1 MKGRRIAAVV
11 VKEGY
16 EILRDPVSLF
26 VALLLPVVFL
36 FIFGYAITLDV
47 KEVAFGVLDQNR
59 TAASRS
65 LIDSFTG
72 SGYFRLERRFESGRQ
87 LNEGL
92 QRGDV
97 ALALV
102 IPRDFHRRLAGDEP
116 APVQLLVDGTYS
128 ATALVVSNY
137 AQSILAAFGQT
148 PSPRAI
154 RAEVRIWYNPSLRS
168 VNYIVPG
175 LYAVILMAFP
185 PMLTTLAIVRE
196 KETGSIQQIFAS
208 PLSSAEFITG
218 KLLPYGVI
226 AFIQM
231 GFVLLAGYF
240 WFRVPFAGAVSFLLA
255 TALIYVFCTVGI
267 GLLISTITRTQLS
280 AMLLALIFTLMP
292 SFLFSG
298 FLFPIFN
305 MPYVFELY
313 TALFPA
319 RYFVVL
325 SRGVTLKGAGIGVLW
340 VNTVLLALYT
350 LAVFAL
356 AARRLKKKVA

>member
-1 MKGRRIAAVV
+1 MKGRRIVAVL
-11 VKEGY
+11 VKEGH

-26 VALLLPVVFL
+26 VALVMPVVLL
-36 FIFGYAITLDV
+36 FVFGYAITLDV
-47 KEVAFGVLDQNR
+47 KDVDMGVLDR
-59 TAASRS
+59 SRSAASRT
-65 LIDSFTG
+65 LVDAFTG
-72 SGYFRLERRFESGRQ
+72 SGYFSLERRFESGRD
-87 LNEGL
+87 LNSAL

-97 ALALV
+97 TLALV
-102 IPRDFHRRLAGDEP
+102 IPPGFHRRLARGEP
-116 APVQLLVDGTYS
+116 AEVQLLVDGTYS

-137 AQSILAAFGQT
+137 AQSIVAAYGQT
-148 PSPRAI
+148 PSPTI
-154 RAEVRIWYNPSLRS
+154 VRAEVRTWYNPSLRS
-168 VNYIVPG
+168 VNFIVPG

-196 KETGSIQQIFAS
+196 KETGAIQQIFAS
-208 PLSSAEFITG
+208 SLSAAEFITG
-218 KLLPYGVI
+218 KLVPYGVI
-226 AFIQM
+226 AFTQM
-231 GFVLLAGYF
+231 AFVMLAGYF
-240 WFRVPFAGAVSFLLA
+240 WFRVPLAGDVSFLLA

-267 GLLISTITRTQLS
+267 GLLISTLTRTQLS

-325 SRGVTLKGAGIGVLW
+325 SRGVTLKGAGLGVLW
-340 VNTVLLALYT
+340 VNTALLALYT